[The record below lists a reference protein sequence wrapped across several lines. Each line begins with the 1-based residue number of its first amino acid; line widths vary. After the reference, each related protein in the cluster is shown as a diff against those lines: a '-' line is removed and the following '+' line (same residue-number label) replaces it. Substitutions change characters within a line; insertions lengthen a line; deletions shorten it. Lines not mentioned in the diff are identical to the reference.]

1 MYWLEDFRDWLDEH
15 AIHNILIGVACLVVF
30 FILGGIGAGME
41 NVIPALM
48 IGAVLVGAGGAI
60 FILLGLVGLVIRAI
74 LFIIDLF

>member
-15 AIHNILIGVACLVVF
+15 AIHNILIGIACLVVF

-48 IGAVLVGAGGAI
+48 IGAVLVAACGAI
-60 FILLGLVGLVIRAI
+60 LILLGLIGLVIRAI